1 MIRLHLILPLFIVLL
16 LVCSGVAAQMSGGP
30 SGSANGG
37 SKSPASGNP
46 SGGPSKNQ
54 SPSSPGGGGGNAP
67 FESQMLSYAA
77 IDKIAMDIVQEVCS
91 RVKSGDTIVLYDATA
106 FGDLLAYRTY
116 VQQAM
121 LVQAAYSGFNLAQPT
136 VVQPKIGPTAAV
148 AEIV

>member
-1 MIRLHLILPLFIVLL
+1 
-16 LVCSGVAAQMSGGP
+16 
-30 SGSANGG
+30 
-37 SKSPASGNP
+37 
-46 SGGPSKNQ
+46 
-54 SPSSPGGGGGNAP
+54 
-67 FESQMLSYAA
+67 MLSYAA

-121 LVQAAYSGFNLAQPT
+121 LVQAAYSSFNLAQPT

-148 AEIV
+148 AEIVSIIMQFATATTSQSGSSITIPDAAIITKIAHDLLNDECPAPKKSDRKSVSVL